1 VVFADIHQAARNGW
15 GNSIYPMVPGHEI
28 VGKITAVGSSVKN
41 FKVGD
46 LAALFGGF
54 LPKHL

>member
-1 VVFADIHQAARNGW
+1 
-15 GNSIYPMVPGHEI
+15 
-28 VGKITAVGSSVKN
+28 VGSSVKN

-54 LPKHL
+54 LPKHLWAVRDQRGTILREWTLVTYNGMDKWPA